1 MLLQNAMNWTTM
13 FPPEKYQHCLTQKGF
28 EVPLTSGR
36 EGCAE
41 WQELSQP
48 GEREKS
54 WIATAT
60 AEGFWRTGCRKRCWD
75 GLEIEGGRAEGRA
88 KKKEHEGKE
97 FGVIQERW
105 AQEGKSLRGRWVQT
119 CPWRRIKRESAH
131 RSMVVVSTT
140 AKGRD

>member
-1 MLLQNAMNWTTM
+1 M
-13 FPPEKYQHCLTQKGF
+13 
-28 EVPLTSGR
+28 
-36 EGCAE
+36 
-41 WQELSQP
+41 
-48 GEREKS
+48 
-54 WIATAT
+54 
-60 AEGFWRTGCRKRCWD
+60 
-75 GLEIEGGRAEGRA
+75 EIEGGRAEGRA